1 MTRQERF
8 ERIWA
13 VQHAVPVET
22 LPAMRWRERDGY
34 RDPAMAAHY
43 RTFCATLD
51 SIVIALPPEWASVD
65 ERDDGANEMRG
76 YCAEAIAAAGVKI
89 A

>member
-13 VQHAVPVET
+13 VQHAIPVES
-22 LPAMRWRERDGY
+22 LPEQRWITQDGY

-43 RTFCATLD
+43 RTFNLTLD
-51 SIVIALPPEWASVD
+51 SIMGAMPPEL
-65 ERDDGANEMRG
+65 
-76 YCAEAIAAAGVKI
+76 AEAIAAAGVKI

>member
-1 MTRQERF
+1 MSIERMERF
-8 ERIWA
+8 ERIWSI
-13 VQHAVPVET
+13 QHAVPVET

-43 RTFCATLD
+43 RTFNLALD
-51 SIVIALPPEWASVD
+51 SIMAAMPPEL
-65 ERDDGANEMRG
+65 
-76 YCAEAIAAAGVKI
+76 AEAIAAAGVKI